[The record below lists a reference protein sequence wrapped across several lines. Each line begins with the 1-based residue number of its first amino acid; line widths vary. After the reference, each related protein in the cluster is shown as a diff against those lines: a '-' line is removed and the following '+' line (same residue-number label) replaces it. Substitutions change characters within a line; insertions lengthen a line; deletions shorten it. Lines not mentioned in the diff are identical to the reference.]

1 MDKLE
6 QFIEKK
12 FIKQVN
18 NENVDI
24 IASEIRKFLVDNV
37 LATGGHL
44 ASNLGIVE
52 LTLAIHKVF
61 DLPKDKIIFD
71 VGHQCYVHK
80 LLSGR
85 YKDFSTLRQ
94 FGGISGFP
102 KTEES
107 PYDSF
112 NTGHSSTSISAALG
126 MARTR
131 DLKNEDYHVVALIGD
146 GAMGGGMAFE
156 ALNDAGVSQ
165 SKIIVI
171 LNDNEMSI
179 NENVGGLSSH
189 LSMLRLNPN
198 YLSAKSRMHKFFNK
212 LGILGKFLTKLVK
225 KVKRIIK
232 FATIRI
238 PVFEDLGFKY
248 IGLIDGYDI
257 DELTDAF
264 EMAKKSEKSVIIHV
278 FTKKGRGHYEAEV
291 NPSGYHGVSPQ
302 QNQEFITKQ
311 TYTDVF
317 GDYMLKKAAA
327 NDKLV
332 SVTAAMCSSCGLSK
346 FQLNYPNRLF
356 DVGIAEQHAVT
367 MAAGMAKN
375 GMTPVFSVYS
385 TFLQRAYDQILHDV
399 CLQNLHVVFAIDRA
413 GLVGEDG
420 ETHQGIFDFSFLLH
434 IPNISI
440 LAPSSK
446 NEFTDMLDYAIDEL
460 DGPVAIRFPK
470 DYVNESTENKHVL
483 NEPRTLFS
491 SGDDVV
497 IISIGRMRSICEQTA
512 AILTDEG
519 YNSVHLVS
527 LGCIKP
533 LNVISINKLIN
544 KAKIVITVE
553 DNIISGGAG
562 EYIVSKVDR
571 KNKGKI
577 INLGFNDT
585 FVKHGRIS
593 KLFKAHGL
601 TAENI
606 SEIIKK
612 ELITNEQQT

>member
-6 QFIEKK
+6 QLIDKN
-12 FIKQVN
+12 FIKQIN

-24 IASEIRKFLVDNV
+24 VASEIRKFLVDNV
-37 LATGGHL
+37 LTTGGHL

-52 LTLAIHKVF
+52 LTIAIHKVF
-61 DLPKDKIIFD
+61 NLPDDKVIFD

-85 YKDFSTLRQ
+85 LKDFPTLRQ
-94 FGGISGFP
+94 LGGISGFP

-126 MARTR
+126 MARAR
-131 DLKNEDYHVVALIGD
+131 DLKGENYNVVALIGD

-156 ALNDAGVSQ
+156 ALNDAGVSK

-198 YLSAKSRMHKFFNK
+198 YISAKSRMRNFFNK
-212 LGILGKFLTKLVK
+212 LGFLGVFLTKLVK

-232 FATIRI
+232 FATIKI
-238 PVFEDLGFKY
+238 PVFEELGFKY

-264 EMAKKSEKSVIIHV
+264 EKAKKSEKSVLIHV

-291 NPSGYHGVSPQ
+291 NPCGYHGIPPRNGSDLTD
-302 QNQEFITKQ
+302 NQ

-317 GDYMLKKAAA
+317 GEYMVNKAAK
-327 NDKLV
+327 NDRLV
-332 SVTAAMCSSCGLSK
+332 SITAAMCSSCGLSD
-346 FQLNYPNRLF
+346 FQSKYPDRLF

-375 GMTPVFSVYS
+375 GLTPVFSVYS

-420 ETHQGIFDFSFLLH
+420 ETHQGIFDFSYLLH
-434 IPNISI
+434 LPNITV
-440 LAPSSK
+440 LAPSCK
-446 NEFTDMLDYAIDEL
+446 KEFTNMLDYAVDKL
-460 DGPVAIRFPK
+460 NGPVAIRFPK
-470 DYVNESTENKHVL
+470 DYVDESTEVSL
-483 NEPRTLFS
+483 DFNEPRTIFY
-491 SGDDVV
+491 SGDEVV
-497 IISIGRMRSICEQTA
+497 IISIGRMNTICEDTVKVLA
-512 AILTDEG
+512 DEG
-519 YNSVHLVS
+519 YKNVHLVS
-527 LGCIKP
+527 ICALKP
-533 LNVISINKLIN
+533 LNINPLNELIN
-544 KAKIVITVE
+544 KAKIAITVE

-562 EYIVSKVDR
+562 EYIVSQLDR
-571 KNKGKI
+571 INKSKI

-585 FVKHGRIS
+585 FVQQGKIS
-593 KLFKAHGL
+593 ELFKLHGL
-601 TAENI
+601 TAKNI
-606 SEIIKK
+606 SDIIIK
-612 ELITNEQQT
+612 ELITNE